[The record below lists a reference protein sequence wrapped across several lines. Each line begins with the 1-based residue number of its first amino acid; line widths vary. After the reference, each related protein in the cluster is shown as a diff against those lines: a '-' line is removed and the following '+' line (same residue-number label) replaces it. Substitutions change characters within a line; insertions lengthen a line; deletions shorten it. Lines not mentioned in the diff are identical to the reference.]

1 MTEKPAG
8 NEQDVAPLDESSD
21 VMGTD
26 AAPED
31 AAFDEAEPTP
41 PKSSRLT
48 TLIAFAALVI
58 ALLSLAAVGYVGFTA
73 APEEP
78 VDSGQA
84 EVAELSASL
93 RDAES
98 TIASLERQVSTLARS
113 ANNQV
118 DVDVGAI
125 ERRISQNLSGRLDLL
140 QSVPARVASIE
151 QSLSALRGISTGAR
165 DAWLLAEAEYY
176 LQIANAQARLAG
188 NPLLATLAL
197 KLADERLVEVGD
209 PGLTDVRRV
218 LTQEIR
224 ALEGIEDPDVEGAA
238 LTLASLADAV
248 DALPIDEEVAVP
260 EARPNV
266 PVEDLSGTDRA
277 LASLKQSLSGIVR
290 VRRTDEAAT
299 PLLPPEATYFLR
311 ANLALKLQSAR
322 LALLSG
328 EQTLF
333 RQSLDEASE
342 WLRSYYDGEATPVR
356 SALETIGELR
366 DGSFASEIPD
376 ISESLRLV
384 REYVAFLD
392 ASRQDTVP
400 TAPPEPVNEE
410 PVNEEPVNAEPVNV
424 EPAQA
429 EPAEP
434 EPVEAA
440 PAEPSETAPAE
451 VDAEP
456 RL

>member
-8 NEQDVAPLDESSD
+8 NEPDVAPSDESSD
-21 VMGTD
+21 VITAD

-31 AAFDEAEPTP
+31 AAFEEAP
-41 PKSSRLT
+41 PVKSGSSG
-48 TLIAFAALVI
+48 FATFVALLALVV
-58 ALLSLAAVGYVGFTA
+58 ALGCLGTVGYFEFMAGPDET
-73 APEEP
+73 
-78 VDSGQA
+78 VDTGQ
-84 EVAELSASL
+84 EQVATLSASL
-93 RDAES
+93 ASAET
-98 TIASLERQVSTLARS
+98 TIARLEQQIGALQRG
-113 ANNQV
+113 ANDEI
-118 DVDVGAI
+118 DVDAI
-125 ERRISQNLSGRLDLL
+125 ERRLQQRLSQNLSGRLNVL

-197 KLADERLVEVGD
+197 KLADERLLEVGD
-209 PGLTDVRRV
+209 PGLTDVRRA

-248 DALPIDEEVAVP
+248 SALPIDQEVAVP
-260 EARPNV
+260 EANDAV
-266 PVEDLSGTDRA
+266 PAEGLSGTDRA

-322 LALLSG
+322 LALLTG

-333 RQSLDEASE
+333 RQSLDEASA
-342 WLRSYYDGEATPVR
+342 WLRQYYDSETTPVR
-356 SALETIGELR
+356 SALETIGDLR
-366 DGSFASEIPD
+366 DGSFATEIPD

-384 REYVAFLD
+384 REYVAFID
-392 ASRQDTVP
+392 ASRRDAAPAQQPADTTP
-400 TAPPEPVNEE
+400 
-410 PVNEEPVNAEPVNV
+410 AEPADGPPA
-424 EPAQA
+424 EPAQ
-429 EPAEP
+429 
-434 EPVEAA
+434 AA
-440 PAEPSETAPAE
+440 PAEPE
-451 VDAEP
+451 AEP
-456 RL
+456 AL

>member
-8 NEQDVAPLDESSD
+8 DEQDVASLDENSD
-21 VMGTD
+21 VLTSD
-26 AAPED
+26 AASED
-31 AAFDEAEPTP
+31 AVFAEAEPVK
-41 PKSSRLT
+41 PKSSPFT
-48 TLIAFAALVI
+48 TLIALAALVL
-58 ALLSLAAVGYVGFTA
+58 ALLSLAAVGYFEFMA
-73 APEEP
+73 APEETA
-78 VDSGQA
+78 DTGQQQ
-84 EVAELSASL
+84 VAELSASL
-93 RDAES
+93 SSAET
-98 TIASLERQVSTLARS
+98 TIANLERQVSALQRE
-113 ANNQV
+113 ANSE
-118 DVDVGAI
+118 VDVGAI
-125 ERRISQNLSGRLDLL
+125 ERRVSQSLSGQLDLL

-209 PGLTDVRRV
+209 PGLTDVRRA
-218 LTQEIR
+218 LAREIR

-248 DALPIDEEVAVP
+248 DALPIDQDVAVP
-260 EARPNV
+260 EATV
-266 PVEDLSGTDRA
+266 DTPVEDLSGTDRA

-322 LALLSG
+322 LALLTG
-328 EQTLF
+328 EQSLF

-342 WLRSYYDGEATPVR
+342 WLRQYYDNEATPVR
-356 SALETIGELR
+356 SALETIGDLR
-366 DGSFASEIPD
+366 DSSFASEIPD

-392 ASRQDTVP
+392 AARRDT
-400 TAPPEPVNEE
+400 PP
-410 PVNEEPVNAEPVNV
+410 
-424 EPAQA
+424 
-429 EPAEP
+429 
-434 EPVEAA
+434 AA
-440 PAEPSETAPAE
+440 PAEPVEPVEPEEAAPVEAPETDPAE

-456 RL
+456 VP